1 MPGGLTYLGDFVV
14 QESGGEVQSQ
24 SIGSKALKSTC
35 ADAAT
40 IEVNSTTGKLQ
51 LIDAGAS
58 KSNGVGR
65 ANMSKEAGFW
75 LKGSLTASD
84 SAGGVFAEENTYGT
98 DLVVTRVLIAV
109 TTGTSGACELDIGVA
124 ADGTT
129 KAENL
134 MDALDVSDA
143 GVFDNITDGGSA
155 GKSRQKLASGE
166 FVTATADTGASAG
179 LVGTYA
185 IHCID
190 ITS

>member
-1 MPGGLTYLGDFVV
+1 MPGGNSYIGALQIVESTGEITSQAIGD
-14 QESGGEVQSQ
+14 
-24 SIGSKALKSTC
+24 KALKSTC
-35 ADAAT
+35 ADDT
-40 IEVNSTTGKLQ
+40 SIEVSSSTGQLQ
-51 LIDAGAS
+51 LKDAGTS
-58 KSNGVGR
+58 KANGLQR
-65 ANMSKEAGFW
+65 AQSSKYAGFW
-75 LKGSLTASD
+75 IKGALVASD
-84 SAGGVFAEENTYGT
+84 SAGGVFAEENTYGS

-134 MDALDVSDA
+134 IDTLDVSDA

-179 LVGTYA
+179 IVGTYA
-185 IHCID
+185 IHCLD
-190 ITS
+190 IIS